1 MNNSSGKQMK
11 DPSLVENFDTTT
23 AQNANIG
30 GYTGGFVSSGANA
43 VTSLISQIQS
53 AIAVIN
59 ANFFTKG
66 FSKNIATNVFL
77 GYWPN
82 SVPIDTTTP
91 GYYLY
96 KLLNNVVTAT
106 DLSAA
111 VFLPD
116 VINSAGSY
124 SIINANTTTPDISGL
139 NVLVTTSLLDNSSG
153 DPTSTPTAF
162 TGVSTSSATIRDVNS
177 MWYYQNAGNIHL
189 FNFVQGLYAWHNLL
203 IPTNWANFIQ
213 GNPTK
218 IYVPDIPTSNGANAS
233 SLFMNKNITLTLN
246 TNNNTVTAVN
256 THSSNTSNTPA
267 NFSISGSGSIV
278 NIMSQIIP
286 FPDILPYG
294 NTINIYVMRQL
305 FFIYIQLVQYNLA
318 GSLYVAIVR
327 INIFNSKYGI
337 NTNLLNP
344 ITAIEYILKTIALD
358 PTVYTTLLQITQ
370 DRVTEYSKSTNTITN
385 LNNSV
390 RKEKTQLVSNEEKI
404 AAQNKTVALV
414 KKYEIVAITVLCIVL
429 ALSCGLI
436 IYPLEYTKKLT
447 FGLLI
452 VLFAIVSS
460 FTISML
466 FNKSNISTVETFYT
480 ADTSASTNDAL
491 STNINNSNN
500 QFYGLVV
507 AYFTN
512 IINNT
517 NALQSYNLYGNVNYA
532 LQKEQNYYNDTNK
545 GLINVNS
552 RMDSIYKISFLDQT
566 QKTALMNFLLS
577 VSIISAA
584 TVMAYVAIEKY
595 QNIAKY
601 VLAFGLFLIAIAL
614 ILYIL
619 EVTQRVRTDGNK
631 IYWGAPTS
639 DTLNRL

>member
-11 DPSLVENFDTTT
+11 DPSLVENFDGT

-30 GYTGGFVSSGANA
+30 GYAGGFGTSYGSALVNQITSSMS
-43 VTSLISQIQS
+43 T
-53 AIAVIN
+53 IN

-66 FSKNIATNVFL
+66 FSNNIATNMFL
-77 GYWPN
+77 GYWP
-82 SVPIDTTTP
+82 SSIPSSTSP
-91 GYYLY
+91 QYYLWNV
-96 KLLNNVVTAT
+96 LTNSTLSTTAADSTIFIADVWNTPPAGSSPIATAATTLNN
-106 DLSAA
+106 SA
-111 VFLPD
+111 
-116 VINSAGSY
+116 SGM
-124 SIINANTTTPDISGL
+124 NTG
-139 NVLVTTSLLDNSSG
+139 VTTYANVIDSVTHISSLT
-153 DPTSTPTAF
+153 TSTINKAWADINISDT
-162 TGVSTSSATIRDVNS
+162 TIRDVNS
-177 MWYYQNAGNIHL
+177 MWYYQKTVTLVNYL
-189 FNFVQGLYAWHNLL
+189 QGLYAWHNLL
-203 IPTNWANFIQ
+203 IPTNWANFTQ

-218 IYVPDIPTSNGANAS
+218 IYVPDIPTRNGANSS
-233 SLFMNKNITLTLN
+233 SLLMNTNITLTLN

-256 THSSNTSNTPA
+256 TDPSNTSTAPA
-267 NFSISGSGSIV
+267 NFSISGSGNIV

-305 FFIYIQLVQYNLA
+305 FFIYIQLTQYTMATELYIIMVLGNGGTSTTQNTSPFQSMSALA
-318 GSLYVAIVR
+318 
-327 INIFNSKYGI
+327 
-337 NTNLLNP
+337 T
-344 ITAIEYILKTIALD
+344 ILKTIALD

-390 RKEKTQLVSNEEKI
+390 SKEKTQLVSNEEKI

-466 FNKSNISTVETFYT
+466 FNKSNISTVETFT
-480 ADTSASTNDAL
+480 GATDTNATLSATIS
-491 STNINNSNN
+491 SNYGS
-500 QFYGLVV
+500 FYGLVV

>member
-23 AQNANIG
+23 ALNANIG
-30 GYTGGFVSSGANA
+30 GYTGGFGSSGANA
-43 VTSLISQIQS
+43 LTSLISQIQS

-77 GYWPN
+77 GYSQN
-82 SVPIDTTTP
+82 SVPTDTTTP

-96 KLLNNVVTAT
+96 RLLNNVVTT

-111 VFLPD
+111 FFLPD
-116 VINSAGSY
+116 VVINSAGSY

-139 NVLVTTSLLDNSSG
+139 NVLVTSHLDNSSG

-162 TGVSTSSATIRDVNS
+162 TGVPTISATIRDVNS
-177 MWYYQNAGNIHL
+177 MWYYKSTGNIHL

-327 INIFNSKYGI
+327 INIFNSTYGI

>member
-11 DPSLVENFDTTT
+11 DPSLVENFDGT

-30 GYTGGFVSSGANA
+30 GYAGGFGTSYGSALVNQITSSMS
-43 VTSLISQIQS
+43 T
-53 AIAVIN
+53 IN

-66 FSKNIATNVFL
+66 FSNNIATNMFL
-77 GYWPN
+77 GYWP
-82 SVPIDTTTP
+82 SSTP
-91 GYYLY
+91 SSTSPQYYLWNVLTNSTLSRTAADSTIFIADVY
-96 KLLNNVVTAT
+96 NPQSSMATAATTLNN
-106 DLSAA
+106 S
-111 VFLPD
+111 
-116 VINSAGSY
+116 GM
-124 SIINANTTTPDISGL
+124 NTG
-139 NVLVTTSLLDNSSG
+139 VTTYANVTDSVTNISSLT
-153 DPTSTPTAF
+153 TSTINKAWANINI
-162 TGVSTSSATIRDVNS
+162 SDSTIRDVNS
-177 MWYYQNAGNIHL
+177 MWFYQKTVTLVNYL
-189 FNFVQGLYAWHNLL
+189 QGLYAWHNLL
-203 IPTNWANFIQ
+203 IPTNWANFTQ

-218 IYVPDIPTSNGANAS
+218 IYVPDIPTSNGANQS
-233 SLFMNKNITLTLN
+233 SLLMNTNITLTLN

-256 THSSNTSNTPA
+256 TDPSNTSASPA
-267 NFSISGSGSIV
+267 NFSISGSGNIV

-305 FFIYIQLVQYNLA
+305 FFIYIQLTQYTMATELYIIMVLGNGVASTTQNTSPFQSMSALA
-318 GSLYVAIVR
+318 
-327 INIFNSKYGI
+327 
-337 NTNLLNP
+337 T
-344 ITAIEYILKTIALD
+344 ILKTIALD

-390 RKEKTQLVSNEEKI
+390 SKEKTQLVSNEEKI

-466 FNKSNISTVETFYT
+466 FNKSNISTVETFTGATDST
-480 ADTSASTNDAL
+480 ATLSATITSNYGS
-491 STNINNSNN
+491 
-500 QFYGLVV
+500 FYGLVV

-614 ILYIL
+614 IMYIL